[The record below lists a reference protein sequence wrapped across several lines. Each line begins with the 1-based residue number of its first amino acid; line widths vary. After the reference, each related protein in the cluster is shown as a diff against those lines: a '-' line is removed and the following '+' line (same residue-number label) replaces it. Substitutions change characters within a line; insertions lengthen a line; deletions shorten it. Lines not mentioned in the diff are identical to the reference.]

1 MAQERLEEL
10 TVAELRARAAELEIE
25 GRSSMAK
32 AELVEAVGRAQPGS
46 STGSG
51 GWLEADEG
59 ESGAEGD
66 NGRSKPKE
74 SGDGIKPASEIT
86 APSIG
91 PNTVI
96 EQVPPEERLDKDKIS
111 DVDAMGLD
119 KRRSVV
125 GHSYSASFAKQATL
139 YGIFLVVL
147 AALLFGGK
155 LLVDELDAPPAEYEA
170 KAPWAEGPQ
179 IEPRPIQ

>member
-10 TVAELRARAAELEIE
+10 TVAQLRARAAELEIE

-32 AELVEAVGRAQPGS
+32 AELVEAVGRAQSSSGS
-46 STGSG
+46 DSG
-51 GWLEADEG
+51 GWLEADDG
-59 ESGAEGD
+59 GSGSRDD
-66 NGRSKPKE
+66 NGGTAQKR
-74 SGDGIKPASEIT
+74 GDGIKPASEIP

-147 AALLFGGK
+147 AALVFGGK

-179 IEPRPIQ
+179 VEPRPIQ

>member
-32 AELVEAVGRAQPGS
+32 AELVAAVDRAQSDSSPGA
-46 STGSG
+46 GE
-51 GWLEADEG
+51 WLEADEG
-59 ESGAEGD
+59 DSAGEGD
-66 NGRSKPKE
+66 DERQAAQG
-74 SGDGIKPASEIT
+74 SGDGIKPASEIP

-91 PNTVI
+91 PKTVI

-125 GHSYSASFAKQATL
+125 GHSYSPSFAKQATL
-139 YGIFLVVL
+139 YGIFVAVV
-147 AALLFGGK
+147 AALVFGGK

-170 KAPWAEGPQ
+170 KAPWAQGPQ